1 MKAARHRSLR
11 TGQLW
16 TLLLAALL
24 LRALVPQGWMPDS
37 DAGGFT
43 IRICDGA
50 GALVLPDPTPAM
62 GAHHRAHQSGHQA
75 DHDERHGDTGHE
87 QCSFAGL
94 SAPMASP
101 PPALE
106 VPTLAPHVVY
116 LVPLRPSASARI
128 STSLPPPARAPP
140 ASA

>member
-1 MKAARHRSLR
+1 MKAVRLRSLR

-37 DAGGFT
+37 NAGGFA

-50 GALVLPDPTPAM
+50 GALVLPDPTPEM
-62 GAHHRAHQSGHQA
+62 GAHHGGHHGQ
-75 DHDERHGDTGHE
+75 HDDRHGDIGHE

-106 VPTLAPHVVY
+106 VPPLAPHVAY
-116 LVPLRPSASARI
+116 LVPLRPSAPARTSI
-128 STSLPPPARAPP
+128 SLPPPARAPP
-140 ASA
+140 LPA